1 MALKDWSRGK
11 ITLVML
17 GCAAPIAVIMIVTA
31 PSDKAPSADCQR
43 VDQIAHHLVTAG
55 ALPGGDGV
63 ADPDITRK
71 AAEAATAA
79 REEAASIEDPDLKRK
94 ALAFADALHQFSQ
107 GNPSAP
113 PNGWPDKNYM
123 GGYQNS
129 FSTLYELKVAC
140 PNVGT
145 DPMPAD
151 MPTMPAG

>member
-1 MALKDWSRGK
+1 MGA
-11 ITLVML
+11 V
-17 GCAAPIAVIMIVTA
+17 AAPIAVILIVTA
-31 PSDKAPSADCQR
+31 PSEKAPSADCQR

-63 ADPDITRK
+63 ADPNVTRK
-71 AAEAATAA
+71 AAEAAAAAAAAAAA
-79 REEAASIEDPDLKRK
+79 RDEAASIEDPDLKRK
-94 ALAFADALHQFSQ
+94 ALAFADALRQFSQ

-129 FSTLYELKVAC
+129 FSTLHELKLAC

-145 DPMPAD
+145 DQLPEGVP
-151 MPTMPAG
+151 PLPGS